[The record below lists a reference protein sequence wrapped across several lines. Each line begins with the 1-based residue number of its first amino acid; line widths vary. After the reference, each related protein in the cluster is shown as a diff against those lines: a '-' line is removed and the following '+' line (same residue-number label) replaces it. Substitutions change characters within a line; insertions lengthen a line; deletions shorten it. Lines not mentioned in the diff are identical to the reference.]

1 MSKIIQLFPD
11 ADSVLLQSIGDFEDV
26 AVMGWMK
33 ADGTLHFVTST
44 GVTTA
49 DLLYLI
55 EKIKLEILND
65 DDDEWIWDNPKR
77 VRRED
82 HGLGDYR

>member
-1 MSKIIQLFPD
+1 MSKIVQLFPD
-11 ADSVLLQSIGDFEDV
+11 ADAVLLQSIGDFEDV
-26 AVMGWMK
+26 AVLGWMK

-44 GVTTA
+44 GITTA

-65 DDDEWIWDNPKR
+65 DDDDE
-77 VRRED
+77 
-82 HGLGDYR
+82 